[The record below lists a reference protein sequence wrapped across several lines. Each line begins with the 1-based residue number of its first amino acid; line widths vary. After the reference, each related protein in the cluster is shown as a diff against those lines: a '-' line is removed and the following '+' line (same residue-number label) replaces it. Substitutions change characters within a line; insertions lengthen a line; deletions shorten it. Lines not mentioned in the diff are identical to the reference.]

1 MTYASDRFDITIVGA
16 GMAGLGLAALLAAD
30 KRLAVRVID
39 RGPAPTFDSD
49 ADVGLRVSALAPA
62 TVRLLDCAGAWPGIA
77 SRRVAPYDRMQVWD
91 AELPPDGPATVRFDA
106 AEFAAVE
113 LGFIVENELV
123 RFALDEAL
131 YGSQVVLDYDTSIES
146 IERRGDRF
154 RVELGNGAIDTDL
167 LVAADGARS
176 FVRDALDI
184 GTSEQRYE
192 QTAFVTHVRPE
203 RPHGNAARQ
212 RFLPTGPIGLL
223 PLADGRVS
231 VVWSTSP
238 EEAAAALDME
248 DAELGRRLTDVA
260 DHVLGDFV
268 VDGPRGAFPLVAQ
281 HAEHY
286 VEAGLALVGDA
297 AHSVHPLAGQGANLG
312 FADVA
317 ELATTVTSALDAG
330 EYPAD
335 RPVLRRYE
343 RARRGENAGMMNLLT
358 GLNRLFA
365 SDSALVGE
373 IRRLGM
379 QLFNRSGP
387 VRQKAVDIALGTS
400 RR

>member
-1 MTYASDRFDITIVGA
+1 M
-16 GMAGLGLAALLAAD
+16 
-30 KRLAVRVID
+30 
-39 RGPAPTFDSD
+39 
-49 ADVGLRVSALAPA
+49 RVSALAPA
-62 TVRLLDCAGAWPGIA
+62 TVSLLDCAGAWPGIA

-91 AELPPDGPATVRFDA
+91 AELPPDGPATVCFDA